1 MVYIIYVPNNM
12 KSVTLEDTF
21 VCPFCDA
28 SRKSKIQIDF
38 HLKYGH
44 ADVYPLMSKGV
55 NKVDLEAKLIRLIEK
70 KKELEDDIEHIKT
83 IIGMKPKVE

>member
-1 MVYIIYVPNNM
+1 M
-12 KSVTLEDTF
+12 KMVTLEDTF
-21 VCPFCDA
+21 VCPFCDT
-28 SRKSKIQIDF
+28 SRESKRQIDF

-55 NKVDLEAKLIRLIEK
+55 NKVDLEAKLVRLIEK

-83 IIGMKPKVE
+83 IIGMKPKEQ